1 MRDLGIQNSKGVTQ
15 ERKRTHN
22 TESISIQRKR
32 GIIEWSPSMEK
43 RERRRKKKEERRR
56 RSSSRRRR
64 RDRRLCWQ
72 SAGCCFNWAQILFRC
87 VLFFFF
93 FLRNLSSL
101 VLFFFFLT
109 NPFVQDLKLSDL
121 LPIFILLRALSFFL
135 DLIIISYR
143 CIGQNSPGKLK

>member
-87 VLFFFF
+87 VLLLPFFFF
-93 FLRNLSSL
+93 FWGTCLLRFFFFSL
-101 VLFFFFLT
+101 QIPLFKIWNYQISFRSLFFFVLFH
-109 NPFVQDLKLSDL
+109 
-121 LPIFILLRALSFFL
+121 FF
-135 DLIIISYR
+135 
-143 CIGQNSPGKLK
+143 